1 MLQQNNLDDFPLGG
15 WLVHHIFFDP
25 GGFVFQPHWIYC
37 WHVSWFD
44 IASDQVVAMVGG
56 WFAAVIISVAATV
69 IDRAKQIDEAL
80 ASGDVEDVKTV
91 SGVP

>member
-1 MLQQNNLDDFPLGG
+1 
-15 WLVHHIFFDP
+15 
-25 GGFVFQPHWIYC
+25 
-37 WHVSWFD
+37 
-44 IASDQVVAMVGG
+44 MVGG